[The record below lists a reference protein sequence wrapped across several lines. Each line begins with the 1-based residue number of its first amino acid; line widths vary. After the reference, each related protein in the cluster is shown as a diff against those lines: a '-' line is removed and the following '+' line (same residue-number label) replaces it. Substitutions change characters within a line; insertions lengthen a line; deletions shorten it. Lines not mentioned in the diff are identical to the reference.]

1 MGTVEYS
8 EVLSGKVSVGDM
20 WDLHSGAAEDS
31 YLLGGGPVLLYVK
44 FTLEQATKAQRGSRR
59 VAPPLL

>member
-8 EVLSGKVSVGDM
+8 EVISGKFNVRNM

-31 YLLGGGPVLLYVK
+31 YLLEGSPVLLYVSIIK
-44 FTLEQATKAQRGSRR
+44 HIFPVRHFTEFA
-59 VAPPLL
+59 